1 MEKMLND
8 LCECVDRQLEL
19 YSSLLDL
26 FKDERQ
32 ALLAS
37 DLESLN
43 RVIVDKERILQQ
55 IRREEVQRRQ
65 VADEVARKLGVAAE
79 ALTISRLGDALS
91 GLPGADRI
99 KQKGGRLKAL
109 TEEIQ
114 VESERNRSLC
124 LHALQF
130 VGSSIKMLT
139 NLTRPNQ
146 VYHASGRVQNGG
158 QIGRM
163 LSGAV

>member
-1 MEKMLND
+1 MEKLLNELRD
-8 LCECVDRQLEL
+8 CVDRQLKF
-19 YSSLLDL
+19 YRNLLDL
-26 FKDERQ
+26 FHDERK

-37 DLESLN
+37 DLERLN
-43 RVIVDKERILQQ
+43 RVIVDKERALQH

-65 VADEVARKLGVAAE
+65 VAADLALKLGIEAE
-79 ALTISRLGDALS
+79 ALTITRLCDGLS
-91 GLPGADRI
+91 AMPGADGI
-99 KQKGGRLKAL
+99 KERGARLQAL
-109 TEEIQ
+109 IDEIQ

-130 VGSSIKMLT
+130 VSSSIKMLT